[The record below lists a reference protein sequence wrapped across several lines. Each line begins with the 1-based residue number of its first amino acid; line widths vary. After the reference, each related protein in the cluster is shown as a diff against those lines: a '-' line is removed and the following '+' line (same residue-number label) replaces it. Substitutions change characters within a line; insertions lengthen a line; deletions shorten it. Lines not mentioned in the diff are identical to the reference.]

1 MQIRFIKDWNFTTKY
16 GKVEL
21 DQRYFPLREQTE
33 GINMQIVSSGPDTKW
48 RNVHNGYFKMIN
60 EAEHHIYLTT
70 PYFVPDDG
78 IFEGL
83 RVAAL
88 SGLDVRI
95 LIPGNPDHFFVY
107 WASMSYLGQLL
118 EAGVRCY
125 QYEQGFIHAK
135 CICIDGKM
143 SSVGT
148 ANMDIRSFDLNFE
161 VNAFLYDTDV
171 TKQLEEDFL
180 MDLKKS
186 VEITK
191 EWYARRRWWFRVKE
205 AVARLISPM
214 L

>member
-1 MQIRFIKDWNFTTKY
+1 
-16 GKVEL
+16 
-21 DQRYFPLREQTE
+21 
-33 GINMQIVSSGPDTKW
+33 
-48 RNVHNGYFKMIN
+48 
-60 EAEHHIYLTT
+60 
-70 PYFVPDDG
+70 
-78 IFEGL
+78 
-83 RVAAL
+83 
-88 SGLDVRI
+88 
-95 LIPGNPDHFFVY
+95 
-107 WASMSYLGQLL
+107 MSYLGQLL